1 MACVRERR
9 ATVKFQQW
17 TNNFYEQD
25 IKRSLTAVFSELLT
39 NVTQHCQG
47 KKYSGN
53 QVIIC

>member
-17 TNNFYEQD
+17 TNNFYEQE